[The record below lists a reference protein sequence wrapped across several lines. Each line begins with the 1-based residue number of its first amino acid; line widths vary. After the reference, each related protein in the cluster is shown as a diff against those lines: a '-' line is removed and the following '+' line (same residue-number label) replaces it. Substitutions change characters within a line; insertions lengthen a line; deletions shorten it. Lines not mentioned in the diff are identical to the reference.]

1 MISVQIAEQILPLVP
16 DKEVT
21 AFLEQAA
28 RQVLLQTHADPEAE
42 ITILITGDEKLHE
55 LNQQYL
61 GINAP
66 TDVLSFPAGDPDP
79 ETGSIYLGDVVLS
92 YPRALAQA
100 SAGGHSLEAELQ
112 LLVVHGVLHLL
123 GYDHAEPEQKAA
135 MWAVQSQALAEL
147 GCAIT
152 GPSE

>member
-1 MISVQIAEQILPLVP
+1 MISIQIAEQILPLIT

-21 AFLEQAA
+21 TLLEQAA
-28 RQVLLQTHADPEAE
+28 RQVLLQTHADLDAE
-42 ITILITGDEKLHE
+42 IAILITGDEQLCE

-66 TDVLSFPAGDPDP
+66 TDVLSFPAGDPNP
-79 ETGSIYLGDVVLS
+79 ETGFLYLGDVVLS

-100 SAGGHSLEAELQ
+100 TAGGHGVEAELQ

-135 MWAVQSQALAEL
+135 MWAVQAQVLADL